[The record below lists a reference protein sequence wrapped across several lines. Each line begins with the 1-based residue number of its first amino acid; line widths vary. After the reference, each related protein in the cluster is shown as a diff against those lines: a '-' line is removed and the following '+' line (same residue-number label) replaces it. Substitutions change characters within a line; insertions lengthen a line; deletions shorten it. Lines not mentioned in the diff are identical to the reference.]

1 LCLVSKAIV
10 DTMTAEFDGAAE
22 ASEQVLESSFG
33 SLGWTGPAARSNHGS
48 IMFERGDTDR
58 ARSWLT
64 DAIAL
69 AESLGDHGDALLG
82 HLDLVVIECAAGRLD
97 AAEAQFAAALELSP
111 EADRGSD
118 LELLVARAELALYGG
133 EPTRAGELAEV
144 ALARAGEMDRAHDR
158 CRCLRRLGDAQ
169 LEAGDADRA
178 LTTFRMLVAR
188 ARAAPYPCR
197 EAEGHEGA
205 AAAAAAL
212 GRRRIAHRHL
222 AAAAEIRDRVGTRRA
237 GRPWL
242 EQHLAA
248 LEAKAQQR
256 QLSESGR

>member
-1 LCLVSKAIV
+1 VLAHAYAEAGDIRAARQQLDAAMRLHTDRTEEGLREFCLVSKAIV

-33 SLGWTGPAARSNHGS
+33 SLGWTGPAARSILGS

-111 EADRGSD
+111 EAISSCSWPEPSWRCTAVSRRGLASWPRSPSPAP
-118 LELLVARAELALYGG
+118 ARWIGR
-133 EPTRAGELAEV
+133 TI
-144 ALARAGEMDRAHDR
+144 
-158 CRCLRRLGDAQ
+158 
-169 LEAGDADRA
+169 
-178 LTTFRMLVAR
+178 
-188 ARAAPYPCR
+188 
-197 EAEGHEGA
+197 A
-205 AAAAAAL
+205 AAASAGSATHNSRPAMPI
-212 GRRRIAHRHL
+212 GR
-222 AAAAEIRDRVGTRRA
+222 
-237 GRPWL
+237 
-242 EQHLAA
+242 
-248 LEAKAQQR
+248 
-256 QLSESGR
+256 